1 MAFLFLFLFYQGKS
15 QTANTNSFEF
25 INIPP
30 SARQVGL
37 GGKNISSVDRDPN
50 MFLSNPAAIDSKAD
64 NLISFNYIPY
74 FSKVNYLNT
83 SYTKY
88 LEKFGSWGANVTYL
102 DYGVF
107 EGYDP
112 SGQSMGSFS
121 ARDYAI
127 VLSNSHSK
135 NNFSIG
141 GSIKLTG
148 SEIESFR
155 SSALLFDLGGLFIHP
170 TKDLKIG
177 MTIRNIG
184 FQLKNYTRSSDFK
197 LPFDLQLG
205 GSFKPEHMPLRLSLT
220 LHSLNRLKVSEE
232 IRREKISTI
241 DQIFSHFV
249 FGTEVLLTKN
259 INIRAGFDHERRKEM
274 KIAQGGALSGFSIGM
289 MVRVKAFEIA
299 YSRGAFNAAG
309 SQNCFTLITDLN
321 YFLNKN

>member
-50 MFLSNPAAIDSKAD
+50 MFLSNPAGMDSKAD

-83 SYTKY
+83 SYTKHF
-88 LEKFGSWGANVTYL
+88 ERFGTWGANVTYL

-107 EGYDP
+107 EGFDP
-112 SGQSMGSFS
+112 SGQDLGSFS

-135 NNFSIG
+135 NNFSVG

-148 SEIESFR
+148 SEIEAFR

-170 TKDLKIG
+170 SKDLKIG
-177 MTIRNIG
+177 MAIKNIG
-184 FQLKNYTRSSDFK
+184 FQLKSYTRTSDFK
-197 LPFDLQLG
+197 LPFDIQIG

-220 LHSLNRLKVSEE
+220 LHSLNKLKVSEE
-232 IRREKISTI
+232 IRGEEISSI

-259 INIRAGFDHERRKEM
+259 INIRAGYDHERRQEM
-274 KIAQGGALSGFSIGM
+274 KIEQGGALSGFSIGM